1 MTPLIILTICVVS
14 ALGVQAYLTRNELYP
29 SDDWLT
35 GIFLLLFILGGPVT
49 AIVVLIQRYL

>member
-1 MTPLIILTICVVS
+1 VS